1 MITHVAIKFRDI
13 LYSLPKPNR
22 HHHIISDIVEK
33 TGVEYV
39 SFEESIQGFL
49 DDEDNFLNRKQALR
63 HALLNNQVLD
73 KSKVFAGELTS
84 ENLW

>member
-1 MITHVAIKFRDI
+1 MITHVAIQFRGV

-22 HHHIISDIVEK
+22 HHHIISNIVME
-33 TGVEYV
+33 TGVDYV
-39 SFEESIQGFL
+39 SFGESIQGFL
-49 DDEDNFLNRKQALR
+49 DDQGNFLNRKQALR

-73 KSKVFAGELTS
+73 KKKVFAGDLTS